1 MHLQD
6 AQNQLNS
13 SIRSWDTAGFGVPWT
28 KRTSSFLTKP
38 TQIIFEVNF
47 NFPKI
52 VSWYKKSAQS
62 PIHSW
67 DTAEFR
73 VQWTWH
79 ILETYDLWDCTQF
92 WPSSSN
98 NSPLE
103 FLQYLENIYINWQ
116 YTFSSRE
123 TYGLFD
129 CEPCQSVF
137 IVQKLRAK

>member
-1 MHLQD
+1 MHKISWIHQFVLEIQQVLGSHELKGP
-6 AQNQLNS
+6 AHFQPSRLNNF
-13 SIRSWDTAGFGVPWT
+13 W
-28 KRTSSFLTKP
+28 
-38 TQIIFEVNF
+38 NF

-73 VQWTWH
+73 VQWPWQ
-79 ILETYDLWDCTQF
+79 ILETYDLWDRTQF

-137 IVQKLRAK
+137 TVQKLRAK